1 MQFVLNKCNIHHLF
15 KILTLNLYQRKQH
28 IMSEIENG
36 NGSSNSKLHAMYIVL
51 IALLIGGLVY
61 TNLKLKK
68 SKETIVVTEK
78 QRDDVQSLKAEL
90 DLKYNESL
98 QEIESYR
105 AENAGLDSL
114 LTVKEQELSA
124 KKAKIDALL
133 SQISGLK
140 ANDGTKAKLL
150 AEAQQMITQ
159 MENDKM
165 RLQTTIDSL
174 VTVNKTLF
182 MERDSISGELST
194 TLQKKQKVDDD
205 NKKMKERI
213 DKASILSTANLQ
225 STPIRITKKGK
236 EDEVSKAKD
245 AEKLRVCFDLLQN
258 KIAPSGETEIAV
270 RIISPDGS
278 TIQLQS
284 LGSGTLKEATTDNE
298 IPFTYTIRP
307 DYQNDTKTVCSYW
320 AQTYKFAAGKYSVE
334 VYQQGYLIGQSS
346 FTMK

>member
-1 MQFVLNKCNIHHLF
+1 MK
-15 KILTLNLYQRKQH
+15 RKQFL
-28 IMSEIENG
+28 IMSENENA
-36 NGSSNSKLHAMYIVL
+36 SNSNGRLHAMYIVL

-78 QRDDVQSLKAEL
+78 QRDDVTSLKAEL
-90 DLKYNESL
+90 DKKYNESL

-114 LTVKEQELSA
+114 LTIKEQELTA

-133 SQISGLK
+133 AQISTLK
-140 ANDGTKAKLL
+140 SGDATKAKLL
-150 AEAQQMITQ
+150 LEAQGLMKQ
-159 MENDKM
+159 MEDDKA
-165 RLQTTIDSL
+165 RLQTSIDSL
-174 VTVNKTLF
+174 ITVNKQLYQ
-182 MERDSISGELST
+182 ERDSITGELTST
-194 TLQKKQKVDDD
+194 IQKKQQVDEE
-205 NKKMKERI
+205 NKKMKDRI
-213 DKASILSTANLQ
+213 DKASILSTANIV
-225 STPIRITKKGK
+225 STPIRMTKKGK
-236 EDEVSKAKD
+236 EDEVKKAKD

-278 TIQLQS
+278 TIQLQN
-284 LGSGTLKEATTDNE
+284 LGSGTLKDATTGND
-298 IPFTYTIRP
+298 IPYTYTITP

-320 AQTYKFAAGKYSVE
+320 AQTFKFAPGKYSVE
-334 VYQQGYLIGQSS
+334 VYEKGFLIGQSS